1 MYDWDLNK
9 IYNGVDSKEF
19 KDDLKTLESKINELL
34 SFNFN
39 PKKSIDVVR
48 NYYLLS
54 QEVEKLSYDLG
65 NYLGLRQSVNTQDLD
80 VLKAFGKLDSLY
92 VKMAPASVKF
102 LKYIKG
108 YPRLLEDAKTD
119 DVLKKYP
126 YYLSKLVNEA
136 KRMLSD
142 ETEIMLSKL
151 SRSSGDAW
159 ERLFDTLTSTV
170 DVDYD
175 GKTISLP
182 EVRNLAYSPDEDVR
196 RKAYEAELASYK
208 KIDKSIAAS
217 LSAIKQEVTTIS
229 QARKYASPLE
239 KTLVESGMTK
249 KTLKSLTNAIEEY
262 YPYFRA
268 YLKRKGEM
276 FGHKNGLPFYDL
288 FAPIGKSDK
297 KFTIPEANE
306 YLVEKFT
313 KFNPE
318 IGNFMKKAMDNNY
331 IDYLPKPGKVG
342 GAFCSCSF
350 KINEV
355 RVLTNFDGSF
365 NAVCTLAHE
374 LGHGYHGELMW
385 DYPLEYSDYP
395 MQLAETASTF
405 NETYIRDAAISEAST
420 KAEKLNILEAM
431 ISDDNQ
437 VIVDIMS
444 RYYFETSVFEAS
456 DDAALTPEE
465 LCDLMKEAQLKS
477 YGDGL
482 DPEYLHP
489 YMWCCKGHYYSTGLS
504 FYNFPYAF
512 GQLFAYG
519 LYSIYK
525 EKGAEE
531 FFPLYKKILIGAGQ
545 MPIRECVLQAGIDV
559 ESIKFW
565 RKSLDICKKHIQ
577 EFLRLTK

>member
-19 KDDLKTLESKINELL
+19 KDDLNTLESKINELL
-34 SFNFN
+34 SFNFS

-92 VKMAPASVKF
+92 VKMTPASVKF

-159 ERLFDTLTSTV
+159 ERLFDALTSTV

-249 KTLKSLTNAIEEY
+249 KTLKSLTHAIEEY

-276 FGHKNGLPFYDL
+276 LGHKNGLPFYDL

-565 RKSLDICKKHIQ
+565 RKSLDISKKHIQ

>member
-19 KDDLKTLESKINELL
+19 INDLNTLESKINELL
-34 SFNFN
+34 SFDFN

-48 NYYLLS
+48 KYYLLS
-54 QEVEKLSYDLG
+54 QEVEYLSYFLG
-65 NYLGLRQSVNTQDLD
+65 NYLGLRQSVNTQDLE
-80 VLKAFGKLDSLY
+80 VLKAFGKLDNLY
-92 VKMAPASVKF
+92 VKMKPASVKF

-108 YPRLLEDAKTD
+108 YPKLLEDAKTD
-119 DVLKKYP
+119 DVLKKYQ

-175 GKTISLP
+175 GKMISLP
-182 EVRNLAYSPDEDVR
+182 EVRNLAYSSDEEVR

-217 LSAIKQEVTTIS
+217 LSAIKQEVTTLS
-229 QARKYASPLE
+229 QARKYSSPLE
-239 KTLVESGMTK
+239 QTLVESGMTK
-249 KTLKSLTNAIEEY
+249 KTLKSLISAIEEY

-268 YLKRKGEM
+268 YLKRKGELL
-276 FGHKNGLPFYDL
+276 GHKNGLPFYDL
-288 FAPIGKSDK
+288 FAPIGKSNK
-297 KFTIPEANE
+297 KYTIPEANE
-306 YLVEKFT
+306 YLVDKFT

-318 IGNFMKKAMDNNY
+318 IGNFMKKAMENNY

-342 GAFCSCSF
+342 GAFCSCAF
-350 KINEV
+350 KIKEV

-385 DYPLEYSDYP
+385 DYPIEYSDYP

-405 NETYIRDAAISEAST
+405 NETYIRDAAISEST
-420 KAEKLNILEAM
+420 SKAEKLNILEAM

-456 DDAALTPEE
+456 DEAALTPEE

-525 EKGAEE
+525 EKGADE

-577 EFLRLTK
+577 EFLKLTK

>member
-1 MYDWDLNK
+1 M
-9 IYNGVDSKEF
+9 
-19 KDDLKTLESKINELL
+19 
-34 SFNFN
+34 
-39 PKKSIDVVR
+39 
-48 NYYLLS
+48 
-54 QEVEKLSYDLG
+54 
-65 NYLGLRQSVNTQDLD
+65 
-80 VLKAFGKLDSLY
+80 FGKLDNIY
-92 VKMAPASVKF
+92 VKYAPANVRF

-108 YPRLLEDAKTD
+108 YPKLLEDAKTN

-126 YYLSKLVNEA
+126 YYLSKLAEKA

-142 ETEIMLSKL
+142 ETEIMLTKL

-170 DVDYD
+170 EVDYD

-182 EVRNLAYSPDEDVR
+182 EVRNLAYSPDEETR
-196 RKAYEAELASYK
+196 KKAYEAELKAYK
-208 KIDKSIAAS
+208 KIDNSIAAS
-217 LSAIKQEVTTIS
+217 LSAIKQEVTTITK
-229 QARKYASPLE
+229 ARKYSSPLE
-239 KTLVESGMTK
+239 KTLIQTGMTK
-249 KTLKSLTNAIEEY
+249 KTLKSLIGAIEEY

-276 FGHKNGLPFYDL
+276 LGHKNGLPFYDL
-288 FAPIGKSDK
+288 FAPVGKCDK
-297 KFTIPEANE
+297 KFTIPETNE
-306 YLVEKFT
+306 YLIQRFT

-318 IGNFMKKAMDNNY
+318 IGNFMKKAIENND

-342 GAFCSCSF
+342 GAFCSDQY
-350 KINEV
+350 KIKEV
-355 RVLTNFDGSF
+355 RILSNFDGTF

-374 LGHGYHGELMW
+374 LGHGFHAELLW
-385 DYPLEYSDYP
+385 DYPEVYSDYP

-405 NETYIRDAAISEAST
+405 NETYIRDAAISEATS

-444 RYYFETSVFEAS
+444 RYYFETSVFEMS
-456 DDAALTPEE
+456 DEAALTPDE

-482 DPEYLHP
+482 DPDYLHP

-525 EKGAEE
+525 EKGADE
-531 FFPLYKKILIGAGQ
+531 FFPLYKKVLIGSGQ

>member
-9 IYNGVDSKEF
+9 IYNGVNSDEF
-19 KDDLKTLESKINELL
+19 KNDMNKLDSTVDKLLEFKFE
-34 SFNFN
+34 
-39 PKKSIDVVR
+39 PKKSIDVVEK
-48 NYYLLS
+48 YLVLDLESDKLFGYLYGYLS
-54 QEVEKLSYDLG
+54 
-65 NYLGLRQSVNTQDLD
+65 LRTSVNTQDNEA
-80 VLKAFGKLDSLY
+80 LKMFGKLDNIY
-92 VKMAPASVKF
+92 VKYAPANVRF
-102 LKYIKG
+102 LKYLKG
-108 YPRLLEDAKTD
+108 YPKLLEDAKTN

-126 YYLSKLVNEA
+126 YYLSKLAEKA

-142 ETEIMLSKL
+142 ETEIMLTKL

-170 DVDYD
+170 EVDYD

-182 EVRNLAYSPDEDVR
+182 EVRNLAYSPDEETR
-196 RKAYEAELASYK
+196 KKAYEAELKAYK
-208 KIDKSIAAS
+208 KIDNSIAAA
-217 LSAIKQEVTTIS
+217 LSSIKQEVTTITK
-229 QARKYASPLE
+229 ARKYSSPLE
-239 KTLVESGMTK
+239 KTLVQTGMTK
-249 KTLKSLTNAIEEY
+249 KTLKSLISAIEEY

-276 FGHKNGLPFYDL
+276 LGHKNGLPFYDL
-288 FAPIGKSDK
+288 FAPVGKCDK

-306 YLVEKFT
+306 YLIQRFT

-318 IGNFMKKAMDNNY
+318 IGNFMKKAMENNY

-342 GAFCSCSF
+342 GAFCSDQY
-350 KINEV
+350 KIKEV
-355 RVLTNFDGSF
+355 RILSNFDGTF

-374 LGHGYHGELMW
+374 LGHGFHAELLW
-385 DYPLEYSDYP
+385 DYPEVYSNYP

-405 NETYIRDAAISEAST
+405 NETYIRDAAISEATS

-444 RYYFETSVFEAS
+444 RYYFETSVFEMS
-456 DDAALTPEE
+456 DEAALTPDE

-482 DPEYLHP
+482 DPNYLHP

-525 EKGAEE
+525 EKGADE
-531 FFPLYKKILIGAGQ
+531 FFPLYKKVLIGSGQ

-577 EFLRLTK
+577 EFLKLTK

>member
-19 KDDLKTLESKINELL
+19 KDDLNTLESKINELL
-34 SFNFN
+34 SFNFS

-65 NYLGLRQSVNTQDLD
+65 NYLGLRQSVNTQDLE
-80 VLKAFGKLDSLY
+80 VLKAFGKLDSLF
-92 VKMAPASVKF
+92 VKMTPASVKF

-249 KTLKSLTNAIEEY
+249 KTLKSLTHAIEEY

-276 FGHKNGLPFYDL
+276 LGHKNGLPFYDL

-318 IGNFMKKAMDNNY
+318 IGIFMKKAMDNNY

-531 FFPLYKKILIGAGQ
+531 FFPLYKKILTGAGQ